1 MFNLSW
7 NVKVYELS
15 LKSSP
20 VCSPPARLKV
30 TQGGDLHHYCILQ
43 APTKYQNNNLK
54 IIFEQTEKQ

>member
-1 MFNLSW
+1 M
-7 NVKVYELS
+7 S

-54 IIFEQTEKQ
+54 IIFEQTEKQKCSV